1 LCDGHYEKEYAEEL
15 EEEEDLE
22 EGHFNF

>member
-15 EEEEDLE
+15 KDDEDMK